1 MARALTVTDLARSLA
16 TGRFVVA
23 QPMEPAQSPENEIS
37 PSSTGEDS
45 AVTLLDHSGFSAATD
60 SARAYVRSVAR
71 VGLQVAEA
79 LEYAHQHGILHRDIK
94 PSNLLLDPHG
104 MVWVTDFGLAK
115 VVNDSDLTRTGDV
128 VGTIRY
134 MAPERFEGRCDV
146 RSDLYALGL
155 TLYELLAV
163 RPAFHADDRHD
174 LIRQVT
180 QGEPRPLRQV
190 EPTVPRDLETIVQTA
205 IARDPKDR
213 YAAAAEFRDEL
224 ERFLADRPIRSR
236 PISPLERYW
245 RWCKRNPLLAL
256 ATSAA
261 CVLVM
266 AIAVVSTVAAYR
278 NGRLADQLKAQ
289 RDEANRNLIKAYTHE
304 AEARRHGRRAGQRF
318 EALDAIDQAMR
329 LARATGLSEPER
341 LQLRN
346 QAIAAMGLPDMRV
359 GWQVEISDPDERGF
373 TVDSGFER
381 YALRRDDGTVV
392 VRRIADDHT
401 LLELPGLMRRDQGT
415 KGGFSLNGRY
425 LAMRSWNGRDN
436 LRVWDLDTRRLIL
449 TESPM

>member
-1 MARALTVTDLARSLA
+1 MPVFGVGEHEGVHFYVMQFIRGMPLDAVLDEVRRLRSPGAKAGGGGSFRIPACSTVARALTVTDLARSLA

-60 SARAYVRSVAR
+60 SARVYVRSVAR

-79 LEYAHQHGILHRDIK
+79 LNYAHQHGILHRDIK

-134 MAPERFEGRCDV
+134 MAPERFEGRRDV

-163 RPAFHADDRHD
+163 RPAFHAEDRHD
-174 LIRQVT
+174 LIRRVT

-205 IARDPKDR
+205 IARDPNPTFAPTSKFRLFSRAALIFQSLCDCDWCQLQVLIGCMISWGTLSRR
-213 YAAAAEFRDEL
+213 YS
-224 ERFLADRPIRSR
+224 SR
-236 PISPLERYW
+236 CAGSGVMPLR
-245 RWCKRNPLLAL
+245 
-256 ATSAA
+256 
-261 CVLVM
+261 
-266 AIAVVSTVAAYR
+266 
-278 NGRLADQLKAQ
+278 
-289 RDEANRNLIKAYTHE
+289 
-304 AEARRHGRRAGQRF
+304 
-318 EALDAIDQAMR
+318 
-329 LARATGLSEPER
+329 
-341 LQLRN
+341 
-346 QAIAAMGLPDMRV
+346 
-359 GWQVEISDPDERGF
+359 
-373 TVDSGFER
+373 
-381 YALRRDDGTVV
+381 
-392 VRRIADDHT
+392 
-401 LLELPGLMRRDQGT
+401 
-415 KGGFSLNGRY
+415 
-425 LAMRSWNGRDN
+425 MRSTLPLSVGKTI
-436 LRVWDLDTRRLIL
+436 VAT
-449 TESPM
+449 

>member
-1 MARALTVTDLARSLA
+1 MPTSTVSCTA
-16 TGRFVVA
+16 
-23 QPMEPAQSPENEIS
+23 IS
-37 PSSTGEDS
+37 SRRTSCST
-45 AVTLLDHSGFSAATD
+45 
-60 SARAYVRSVAR
+60 
-71 VGLQVAEA
+71 
-79 LEYAHQHGILHRDIK
+79 
-94 PSNLLLDPHG
+94 PHG

-115 VVNDSDLTRTGDV
+115 VVSDSDLTRTGDV

-146 RSDLYALGL
+146 RADIYALGL

-163 RPAFHADDRHD
+163 RPAFEAEDRHA
-174 LIRQVT
+174 LIREVT

-213 YAAAAEFRDEL
+213 YATAAEFRDEL

-236 PISPLERYW
+236 PISPIERYW

-256 ATSAA
+256 ASSAA
-261 CVLVM
+261 CVLVI

-289 RDEANRNLIKAYTHE
+289 RDEANRNLIQAYTHE
-304 AEARRHGRRAGQRF
+304 AEARRHGRRVGQRF

-329 LARATGLSEPER
+329 LARTTGLSEPER

-359 GWQVEISDPDERGF
+359 GWQVEVPEPVRRGF
-373 TVDSGFER
+373 TVDLELR
-381 YALRRDDGTVV
+381 ALRIQA
-392 VRRIADDHT
+392 RRRHRRRPTYRRSPYVARAARPADT
-401 LLELPGLMRRDQGT
+401 ASQWVI
-415 KGGFSLNGRY
+415 GGFSPDGRY
-425 LAMRSWNGRDN
+425 LAMKSGDDRNT
-436 LRVWDLDTRRLIL
+436 LQVWDLEARRLVL
-449 TESPM
+449 TETKLSSGIVKTWAFHPDGRRLAFGRTDGSIVDR